1 MLGVAP
7 YLVYF
12 LGPFLLAFFIGRRLL
27 RATYGTFAIGLLAF
41 FAAWVCIMIVT
52 QVSRGMA
59 NSLKEG
65 TLLYS
70 IITAASAGL
79 FEESSRFFA
88 FGIFRRL
95 RDRRNWNTG
104 IMYAIGHSGM
114 ESIIVGATLILTIII
129 TKYSPQLLS
138 PEVLGQSK
146 ALLEIGL
153 LEGLCN
159 SFERLFVGLL
169 IHSCFTSVVLLSL
182 IKSKGRYLLLAMLW
196 HLGHDMVGFNLHRLS
211 SHWIVGKM
219 WIVFIVIVY
228 SIVLFK
234 LRRAMTNNS
243 ISSLSPRIRS
253 KFK

>member
-1 MLGVAP
+1 VLDIIR

-12 LGPFLLAFFIGRRLL
+12 LGPFLLAFLIGKRLL
-27 RATYGTFAIGLLAF
+27 KATYGAFGIGLLAF
-41 FAAWVCIMIVT
+41 FAAWVCIMVIT
-52 QVSRGMA
+52 QVSRGMT

-79 FEESSRFFA
+79 FEESGRFFA

-95 RDRRNWNTG
+95 RDKRNWNAG

-146 ALLEIGL
+146 ALLEIGV
-153 LEGLCN
+153 LEGVYN

-169 IHSCFTSVVLLSL
+169 IHSCFTSLVLLSFTTAET
-182 IKSKGRYLLLAMLW
+182 RYLFLAMLW
-196 HLGHDMVGFNLHRLS
+196 HFGHDMVALNLHLLS
-211 SHWIVGKM
+211 SHWIVGKI
-219 WIVFIVIVY
+219 WIVFIVVAY
-228 SIVLFK
+228 SWILFR
-234 LRRAMTNNS
+234 LRKTMVK
-243 ISSLSPRIRS
+243 SSTWSLRLGPMAGT
-253 KFK
+253 